1 MKVTNGRQLYVP
13 VMTSFIILV
22 YVVTMV
28 TTITPITGHKLA
40 HQWFGNLSYYGVVDT
55 PLYEVFASWMKYLC
69 GSLSAGLPNMDTV
82 LIVML

>member
-1 MKVTNGRQLYVP
+1 MEYLSLVHYNTPLCGHTIITLKSYYNVMKVTNGRQLYVP

-55 PLYEVFASWMKYLC
+55 PL
-69 GSLSAGLPNMDTV
+69 
-82 LIVML
+82 